1 MMSCYYKRYSLFI
14 SVIRMQN
21 PVSQIV
27 SILLSLSLTQLI
39 FILINVI
46 FSISQNIRDK
56 AEDIFVSQI
65 GTTWVSAT
73 NPDLLEKFAP
83 PLSPSLPLQF
93 LHHLLKFT
101 KSKVVDSTASNSNNN
116 NNSKNLFYAQRF
128 VRLSILL
135 LPYLLDV
142 PFQRLTPDE
151 NVLLTDLVSLIASST
166 KDVEFSGLLLDRK
179 IFFANEVVNVLKLAI
194 AGNKFTSNNHQ
205 VVNCSPEI

>member
-39 FILINVI
+39 FISINVI

-83 PLSPSLPLQF
+83 PSSPSLPLQF

-101 KSKVVDSTASNSNNN
+101 ESKVVDSTASNSNNN

-128 VRLSILL
+128 VRSSVLL
-135 LPYLLDV
+135 LPHLLDA

-179 IFFANEVVNVLKLAI
+179 IFFANEVVNVLKSAI